1 MMENPNRMPFCTQC
15 GHQNPD
21 GAKYC
26 ARCGQPLTGPGGA
39 ESGTPGS
46 AAQDTTTTLP
56 AVGVAGGTEDSLITD
71 QLSDDDQ
78 AAVRALPGGSALMIV
93 RRGPNEGSRFLM
105 QSDQTN
111 IGRHPDSE
119 IFLDDI
125 TVSRRHS
132 TVTRSADG
140 WTIVD
145 QGSLNGTYVRRTLI
159 DGAVVLRHG
168 DEVQVGKF
176 RFTFFASSHDL
187 S

>member
-1 MMENPNRMPFCTQC
+1 MPFCTQC

-21 GAKYC
+21 GARYC
-26 ARCGQPLTGPGGA
+26 ARCGEPLGAQTERAGGEVGRIA
-39 ESGTPGS
+39 EPPSGL
-46 AAQDTTTTLP
+46 QDTTCTIP
-56 AVGVAGGTEDSLITD
+56 VVGSGPDDSVVTDKLSEEDQT
-71 QLSDDDQ
+71 
-78 AAVRALPGGSALMIV
+78 AVRALPAGSALLIV
-93 RRGPNEGSRFLM
+93 RRGPNEGSRFLL
-105 QSDQTN
+105 QSEDVT

-125 TVSRRHS
+125 TVSRHHATIS
-132 TVTRSADG
+132 RSADG

-145 QGSLNGTYVRRTLI
+145 KGSLNGTYVRRTLI
-159 DGAVVLRHG
+159 DGTVTLRHG

>member
-1 MMENPNRMPFCTQC
+1 MENSNRMPFCTQC
-15 GHQNPD
+15 GHENPD
-21 GAKYC
+21 GAKFC
-26 ARCGQPLTGPGGA
+26 ARCGQPLTGGGGA
-39 ESGTPGS
+39 DDSSSGFT
-46 AAQDTTTTLP
+46 AQDTTTTLP
-56 AVGVAGGTEDSLITD
+56 AVGATAGAEDSLITD
-71 QLSDDDQ
+71 RLSDDDQ
-78 AAVRALPGGSALMIV
+78 AAVRALPGGSALMVV

-105 QSDQTN
+105 QSDEIH

-132 TVTRSADG
+132 TITRSAEG
-140 WTIVD
+140 WTIAD
-145 QGSLNGTYVRRTLI
+145 GGSLNGTYVRRTLI
-159 DGAVVLRHG
+159 DGGVVLRHG